1 MILIAALDDK
11 NGMMFNHRRQSQ
23 DSLLR
28 AHILNRTADS
38 ALWMNAYSARQFGA
52 CAENPPV
59 HVSEFFLTE
68 ADDGAYCFVE
78 NVDITPCI
86 DRIEK
91 IIIYRWNRVYPRD
104 QVFPLDLSRWKL
116 TAAMDFAGSS
126 HEKITEEVYEK

>member
-28 AHILNRTADS
+28 AHILKQTTDS
-38 ALWMNAYSARQFGA
+38 DLWMNAYSAKQFGE
-52 CAENPPV
+52 CAEKPPV
-59 HVSEFFLTE
+59 HVSESFLTE
-68 ADDGAYCFVE
+68 AGGAYCFVE
-78 NVDITPCI
+78 NVDIAPYM

-104 QVFPLDLSRWKL
+104 QVFPVDLSQWKR
-116 TAAMDFAGSS
+116 TSSTDFAGSS